1 MRIHVLKCWPEFFRP
16 MADGVKTFEI
26 RKNDRNYSE
35 GDYLV
40 EREYILAE
48 RRYTGMWRTYRVGY
62 CTGARPFLPPGL
74 CAMSLVA
81 TDYKETMAILKQ
93 LHADGVPYNEAGPER
108 GDHIGAAK
116 GGK

>member
-1 MRIHVLKCWPEFFRP
+1 
-16 MADGVKTFEI
+16 
-26 RKNDRNYSE
+26 
-35 GDYLV
+35 
-40 EREYILAE
+40 
-48 RRYTGMWRTYRVGY
+48 
-62 CTGARPFLPPGL
+62 LPPGL